1 MLDIQRLYELDQ
13 EVYKR
18 IQDIKKDR
26 EQATKFFIEGM
37 EKGADLMMKA
47 VREELRRSDNNA
59 E

>member
-1 MLDIQRLYELDQ
+1 MFDVQRLYELDN
-13 EVYKR
+13 EVYKHIQR
-18 IQDIKKDR
+18 IKNDR
-26 EQATKFFIEGM
+26 EKETKAFIEGM